1 VTAAT
6 RRELAALGA
15 ILIAAAAIRVA
26 TAGYSLWFDE
36 LASLVF
42 AHQPQARLWSD
53 WMIRESNPPLYYSLL
68 RVWIG
73 AFGESDRIVRLL
85 SILIGLGGIVAGWA
99 LARRL
104 GGAAAGLI
112 AAALLALSASHVAFS
127 QEARSYVLAY
137 SATLVAL
144 IGAADVLDHRRRGPV
159 IYAAATLVALY
170 SHTTMIV
177 FALLAGA
184 TVAVMLRRS
193 PRALAEWLAA
203 NVLIAVGWAWWAAIS
218 LRQMSAAHT
227 NFDWIKQPSIR
238 DAVDQTAIAY
248 LPTFLAEV
256 WPAGAVLLA
265 GLAAMVVT
273 VVRRDRRPTVILLKV
288 LVFLAPATLFALSQ
302 IKPIFLYRTLYWAN
316 GPATVLI
323 ALFVAGLAS
332 AQTRRRVFIALLATE
347 ALFLAAWLAF
357 WQLEEWPSALRAIA
371 SADPHAIVLVEG
383 DAMALAAAHYR
394 PAVSDMSI
402 VELRP
407 RMALFDSWA
416 QGLYQGPHV
425 DAAGAAELLDA
436 HRRLFI
442 LTRHG
447 HDPAWALR
455 GVGYGQPWTAA
466 SHGRKPLV
474 WVWRARPQ
482 AALSMPS
489 SPSLR

>member
-1 VTAAT
+1 VTAAA

-15 ILIAAAAIRVA
+15 ILIAAAAIRIA

-73 AFGESDRIVRLL
+73 AFGESDRVVRLL

-112 AAALLALSASHVAFS
+112 AAALLAVSASHVAFS

-218 LRQMSAAHT
+218 LRQMSAAYT

-238 DAVDQTAIAY
+238 DAVDHTAIA
-248 LPTFLAEV
+248 
-256 WPAGAVLLA
+256 
-265 GLAAMVVT
+265 
-273 VVRRDRRPTVILLKV
+273 
-288 LVFLAPATLFALSQ
+288 
-302 IKPIFLYRTLYWAN
+302 
-316 GPATVLI
+316 
-323 ALFVAGLAS
+323 
-332 AQTRRRVFIALLATE
+332 
-347 ALFLAAWLAF
+347 
-357 WQLEEWPSALRAIA
+357 
-371 SADPHAIVLVEG
+371 
-383 DAMALAAAHYR
+383 
-394 PAVSDMSI
+394 
-402 VELRP
+402 
-407 RMALFDSWA
+407 
-416 QGLYQGPHV
+416 
-425 DAAGAAELLDA
+425 
-436 HRRLFI
+436 
-442 LTRHG
+442 
-447 HDPAWALR
+447 
-455 GVGYGQPWTAA
+455 
-466 SHGRKPLV
+466 
-474 WVWRARPQ
+474 
-482 AALSMPS
+482 
-489 SPSLR
+489 